1 VASPRLC
8 CDGETE
14 EGNREAACAVEG
26 STRAERVETALGDGA
41 CRESILRGGC
51 AQLSEN
57 GEGVAGLK
65 LELRYLGCGSK
76 LQTQVI
82 IDQMSADWLID
93 ALELLRQGGKTN
105 HAKSPTSRSLEILRD
120 LHKSCF
126 LQLEQSFS
134 SEAGR
139 LRHQSFTEVSRVCLK
154 IYTCN
159 LISNFVSAT
168 PDLHTFIDLDRI
180 LTHSRYFPISAPCL
194 QNVPRPCPRR
204 PSLQHLSH
212 PP

>member
-51 AQLSEN
+51 AQLSET

-93 ALELLRQGGKTN
+93 ALRSRAFTAGG
-105 HAKSPTSRSLEILRD
+105 
-120 LHKSCF
+120 
-126 LQLEQSFS
+126 
-134 SEAGR
+134 
-139 LRHQSFTEVSRVCLK
+139 
-154 IYTCN
+154 
-159 LISNFVSAT
+159 
-168 PDLHTFIDLDRI
+168 
-180 LTHSRYFPISAPCL
+180 
-194 QNVPRPCPRR
+194 
-204 PSLQHLSH
+204 
-212 PP
+212 

>member
-1 VASPRLC
+1 VSRKHFERWLC
-8 CDGETE
+8 
-14 EGNREAACAVEG
+14 
-26 STRAERVETALGDGA
+26 SIERDWGRS
-41 CRESILRGGC
+41 CRIEVGI
-51 AQLSEN
+51 EIF
-57 GEGVAGLK
+57 
-65 LELRYLGCGSK
+65 GCGSK

-82 IDQMSADWLID
+82 IDQMSADWLIN

-126 LQLEQSFS
+126 LQLEQNFS

-159 LISNFVSAT
+159 LISNFISAT